1 MEKSSFD
8 NGTNSINKK
17 TDSKR
22 RNFVLKSEIFRKSKN
37 DKENSPDIANKK
49 DNQMITYYQNSI
61 IFNLSKTELITS
73 KSNISKSNPN
83 NQLNGSFIA
92 DELQQKESIK
102 SPVINEENDTNTF
115 WQNGEEKNYNNYNNF
130 LGFQHDK
137 IETPL
142 IKYICNNI
150 IFEG

>member
-73 KSNISKSNPN
+73 KSNISKSNLN
-83 NQLNGSFIA
+83 NQLNASFIV
-92 DELQQKESIK
+92 DEFQQKESIK
-102 SPVINEENDTNTF
+102 SQTSTSAIR
-115 WQNGEEKNYNNYNNF
+115 NGWSE
-130 LGFQHDK
+130 
-137 IETPL
+137 
-142 IKYICNNI
+142 
-150 IFEG
+150 